1 MASWVNLSSNHLW
14 KNSNSIET
22 IPEKWRNAN
31 SFYRASTVLTA
42 KLDVLQKNYRPI
54 SLKDTDAK
62 LLWNTAR
69 QINNILREVNMTSRG
84 SLRSLRLGQHLGG
97 GKSVKFTQSMDWKE
111 KPQHHPKRHRK
122 ASDKAYPSSRSL
134 SILRTEGRASLWQR
148 HLTNTQHWHPLQWG
162 KANSSPQVRTE

>member
-97 GKSVKFTQSMDWKE
+97 GEISEIHPINGLKRKTTASSQKTQKGIWQSLPFIKESQHPQNGGTCLTLTTASNKHAALTSSSV
-111 KPQHHPKRHRK
+111 
-122 ASDKAYPSSRSL
+122 
-134 SILRTEGRASLWQR
+134 
-148 HLTNTQHWHPLQWG
+148 G
-162 KANSSPQVRTE
+162 KG

>member
-111 KPQHHPKRHRK
+111 KPQHHPKRQKGIWQSLPFIKESQHPQNGGTCLTLTT
-122 ASDKAYPSSRSL
+122 ASNKHAALTSSSV
-134 SILRTEGRASLWQR
+134 
-148 HLTNTQHWHPLQWG
+148 G
-162 KANSSPQVRTE
+162 KG